1 MRYVLGIKI
10 YRKFK
15 EVGELIES
23 KIKKKVYIQL
33 ATTMLAIGL
42 NIVFYLFISS
52 KVGIPFKV
60 SFEFEEPQGVIL
72 PLVLS
77 ILLITTI
84 KVNESIRNILLRVC
98 IVFAIVLLL
107 LEFGL
112 GIIEFV
118 SRTNPT
124 FFGYSK
130 FVGFYWGLRIITPT
144 DRWVRWVFIVQSVGA
159 TRRFSLWLGVF
170 YLAFTI
176 LYWASCI
183 MVFVFA
189 YQIRK
194 ITVKSVEDKISMEE
208 TKMNGNIIKTIDV
221 PKEVRKQST
230 LARVKF
236 YDKFN
241 LYSTK
246 LVGIVDGKE
255 ETTWFFKD
263 FATIKTVNANINSQF
278 AQVVFVNA
286 MNSHYKPTVIS
297 ATTNLNIVDDVNK
310 ILFCSG
316 MFSWSKASDF
326 ANKLHSQI
334 IDTFNQFKENES
346 NMAEANIT
354 SGTISIADEIKKFK
368 ELLDVGAIT
377 QEEFDRKKAELLK

>member
-1 MRYVLGIKI
+1 MNIVLGIKD
-10 YRKFK
+10 YKKFK
-15 EVGELIES
+15 EVRKLIEQ

-42 NIVFYLFISS
+42 NIVFYLLISS
-52 KVGIPFKV
+52 VFGMPFEF
-60 SFEFEEPQGVIL
+60 SLNFEEPQGVIL

-77 ILLITTI
+77 ILLIITV
-84 KVNESIRNILLRVC
+84 KVNENIRNILLRIC
-98 IVFAIVLLL
+98 MIFALVLLL
-107 LEFGL
+107 LELGL
-112 GIIEFV
+112 GIIELV

-124 FFGYSK
+124 FFGHSK

-144 DRWVRWVFIVQSVGA
+144 DKWVGKVQDVMGA
-159 TRRFSLWLGVF
+159 KQGF
-170 YLAFTI
+170 YLWGGVSYLIFTI

-183 MVFVFA
+183 MAFVFA

-194 ITVKSVEDKISMEE
+194 MTVKSVEDKINMEE

-241 LYSTK
+241 LYPTK
-246 LVGIVDGKE
+246 LVGLAEGRE

-263 FATIKTVNANINSQF
+263 FATIKTVKANINSQF

-297 ATTNLNIVDDVNK
+297 TTTNLNIVDDVNK

-326 ANKLHSQI
+326 ANKLYSEV

-346 NMAEANIT
+346 NMVGANVT
-354 SGTISIADEIKKFK
+354 SGTISVADEIKKFK
-368 ELLDVGAIT
+368 ELLDAGAIT
-377 QEEFDRKKAELLK
+377 QAEFERKKAELLK

>member
-1 MRYVLGIKI
+1 M

-33 ATTMLAIGL
+33 VTTMLAIGL

-52 KVGIPFKV
+52 MFGMPFKF
-60 SFEFEEPQGVIL
+60 SLGFEEPQGVIL

-77 ILLITTI
+77 ILLIATI
-84 KVNESIRNILLRVC
+84 KVNENIRNILLRVC
-98 IVFAIVLLL
+98 MVFAIVLLL

-130 FVGFYWGLRIITPT
+130 FVGFYWGLGIITPT
-144 DRWVRWVFIVQSVGA
+144 DRWVFRVQDVGA
-159 TRRFSLWLGVF
+159 TRGFSLWGGVF

-230 LARVKF
+230 LARVRF

-241 LYSTK
+241 LYPTK

-297 ATTNLNIVDDVNK
+297 VTTNLNIVDDVNK

-334 IDTFNQFKENES
+334 IDTFNRFKENES
-346 NMAEANIT
+346 DMAGANIT